1 MQQTQKE
8 QDIYRGFSCPYQPFN
23 QRFFSLLAAQ
33 YSRSLIEL
41 FLDRFE
47 QRLDQTG
54 NGVTEMLSGI
64 HANEPPNDEIFWSP
78 VPAMIMESLSN
89 GDTLSAQRA
98 AASLLLHCGAHGVS
112 GDWELRFDQPS
123 MFLWGSYLLP
133 ESERL
138 IVNHNQETVRIL
150 SEINGSRHES
160 RLHRVAETGAW
171 RSEEL
176 TQLPLVADDGYAV
189 TLLPDRAAPPLQC
202 DSPTLSQIS
211 SATHDSIA
219 QSLGL
224 LRALAPRYRDWVTRV
239 LRRLIVV
246 AAPQA
251 GIMSGNLHGWY
262 SMFYISDCR
271 DPLVIGEMLVH
282 EASHQYFHSITPLED
297 VADQTDPTTYYSP
310 FVRRQRTIDRL
321 VLAYHAF
328 ANVYLYYRECLASQD
343 LHKQASAGLRTVY
356 NDLSVV
362 EETLMTS
369 DKLTPTG
376 RALIEPLYL
385 EMHRGN

>member
-1 MQQTQKE
+1 MHQTQEE
-8 QDIYRGFSCPYQPFN
+8 QEIYRGFSCPYQPFN
-23 QRFFSLLAAQ
+23 QRFFSLIAAQ

-54 NGVTEMLSGI
+54 NGVTEMLSSI
-64 HANEPPNDEIFWSP
+64 HANEPPNDEIFWSS
-78 VPAMIMESLSN
+78 VPAMMMESLTN

-98 AASLLLHCGAHGVS
+98 AASFLLHCGAQGVS

-123 MFLWGSYLLP
+123 LFLWGSYLLP

-138 IVNHNQETVRIL
+138 IVNHKQDTVRIL
-150 SEINGSRHES
+150 SEINGSKHES
-160 RLHRVAETGAW
+160 RLHRIAETGAW

-189 TLLPDRAAPPLQC
+189 TLLPDRAAPQLEC

-211 SATHDSIA
+211 SATHESIA
-219 QSLGL
+219 QALGL

-251 GIMSGNLHGWY
+251 GIMSGNLHGYY
-262 SMFYISDCR
+262 SMFYISDSR
-271 DPLVIGEMLVH
+271 DPLVIGEMMVH
-282 EASHQYFHSITPLED
+282 EASHQYFHSVTSLED
-297 VADQTDPTTYYSP
+297 VADLTDPTTYYSP

-321 VLAYHAF
+321 LLAYHAF
-328 ANVYLYYRECLASQD
+328 ANVYLYYRECGASQD
-343 LHKQASAGLRTVY
+343 HHERASAERRTVY
-356 NDLSVV
+356 KDLSVV

-376 RALIEPLYL
+376 RALIEPLYREL
-385 EMHRGN
+385 HRGN

>member
-1 MQQTQKE
+1 MHQKAE
-8 QDIYRGFSCPYQPFN
+8 EDIYCGFSCPYQPFN

-33 YSRSLIEL
+33 YSRSLIEV

-47 QRLDQTG
+47 QQLDHTG
-54 NGVTEMLSGI
+54 QGVTEMLSRV
-64 HANEPPNDEIFWSP
+64 HADEPSNDEIFWSP
-78 VPAMIMESLSN
+78 VPAMIMESLTN

-98 AASLLLHCGAHGVS
+98 AASLLLHCGTHGVS

-123 MFLWGSYLLP
+123 IFLWGSYLLP

-138 IVNHNQETVRIL
+138 VVNHKPEIVRIL
-150 SEINGSRHES
+150 SELKGSKHES
-160 RLHRVAETGAW
+160 QLSRVAETGAW
-171 RSEEL
+171 RSEDL

-189 TLLPDRAAPPLQC
+189 TLLPDRAAPALEC

-211 SATHDSIA
+211 SATHESIA
-219 QSLGL
+219 QALGL
-224 LRALAPRYRDWVTRV
+224 LRAFAPRYRDWVARV

-246 AAPQA
+246 AAPEA
-251 GIMSGNLHGWY
+251 GIMSGNLHGCY
-262 SMFYISDCR
+262 GTFYISDCR

-321 VLAYHAF
+321 LLAYHAF
-328 ANVYLYYRECLASQD
+328 ANVYLYYRECLGSPD
-343 LHKQASAGLRTVY
+343 LQARASAGLRTVWD
-356 NDLSVV
+356 DLSVV
-362 EETLMTS
+362 EEPLMTS
-369 DKLTPTG
+369 DKLTPAG
-376 RALIEPLYL
+376 RALIEPLYR
-385 EMHRGN
+385 EIHHAN

>member
-1 MQQTQKE
+1 MHQAQEE

-41 FLDRFE
+41 FLDRFA

-54 NGVTEMLSGI
+54 NGVTEMLSSI

-78 VPAMIMESLSN
+78 VPGLMMEALTD

-123 MFLWGSYLLP
+123 IFLWGSYLLP

-150 SEINGSRHES
+150 SDNGSRHES

-171 RSEEL
+171 RSEDL
-176 TQLPLVADDGYAV
+176 TLLPTVADDGYAV

-211 SATHDSIA
+211 SATNESITEA
-219 QSLGL
+219 LGL

-251 GIMSGNLHGWY
+251 GIMSGNLHGY
-262 SMFYISDCR
+262 CSMFYISDCR
-271 DPLVIGEMLVH
+271 DPLTIGEMLVH
-282 EASHQYFHSITPLED
+282 EASHQYFHSITSLED
-297 VADQTDPTTYYSP
+297 VADHTDPTTYYSP
-310 FVRRQRTIDRL
+310 FVRCQRTIDRL
-321 VLAYHAF
+321 LLAYHAF
-328 ANVYLYYRECLASQD
+328 ANVYLYYRECLDSKD
-343 LHKQASAGLRTVY
+343 LHDRASEGLRVVHK
-356 NDLSVV
+356 DLNVV

-376 RALIEPLYL
+376 RALIEPLYR

>member
-1 MQQTQKE
+1 MHQE

-23 QRFFSLLAAQ
+23 QPFFSLLAAQ

-41 FLDRFE
+41 FLDRFA

-54 NGVTEMLSGI
+54 NGVTEMLSSI

-78 VPAMIMESLSN
+78 VPGLMMEALTD

-123 MFLWGSYLLP
+123 IFLWGSYLLP

-150 SEINGSRHES
+150 SENGSRHEA

-171 RSEEL
+171 RSEDL
-176 TQLPLVADDGYAV
+176 TPLPTVADAGYAV
-189 TLLPDRAAPPLQC
+189 TLLPDRAAPPLEC
-202 DSPTLSQIS
+202 ASPTLSQIS
-211 SATHDSIA
+211 SATNESITQA
-219 QSLGL
+219 LGL

-251 GIMSGNLHGWY
+251 GIMSGNLHGY
-262 SMFYISDCR
+262 CSMFYISDCR

-282 EASHQYFHSITPLED
+282 EASHQYFHSIASLED
-297 VADQTDPTTYYSP
+297 VADHTDPTTYYSP
-310 FVRRQRTIDRL
+310 FVRCQRTIDRL
-321 VLAYHAF
+321 LLAYHAF
-328 ANVYLYYRECLASQD
+328 ANVYLYYRECLGSPD
-343 LHKQASAGLRTVY
+343 LHARASAGLRTVW

-362 EETLMTS
+362 EEPLMTS

-376 RALIEPLYL
+376 RALIEPIYR
-385 EMHRGN
+385 EIHRGN

>member
-1 MQQTQKE
+1 M
-8 QDIYRGFSCPYQPFN
+8 
-23 QRFFSLLAAQ
+23 
-33 YSRSLIEL
+33 

-54 NGVTEMLSGI
+54 NGVTEMLSRI
-64 HANEPPNDEIFWSP
+64 HADEPPNDEIFWSA
-78 VPAMIMESLSN
+78 VPAMMMEALTD
-89 GDTLSAQRA
+89 GGTLSVQRA

-112 GDWELRFDQPS
+112 GDWEMRFDQPS
-123 MFLWGSYLLP
+123 IFLWGSYLLP

-138 IVNHNQETVRIL
+138 IVNHKRETVRIL
-150 SEINGSRHES
+150 SEIKGARHES

-189 TLLPDRAAPPLQC
+189 TLLPDRAAPSLQC
-202 DSPTLSQIS
+202 DSPILSQIP
-211 SATHDSIA
+211 SATHESIA
-219 QSLGL
+219 QALGL

-251 GIMSGNLHGWY
+251 GIMSGNLHGY
-262 SMFYISDCR
+262 YGMFYISDCR

-282 EASHQYFHSITPLED
+282 ESSHQYFHSITPLED

-310 FVRRQRTIDRL
+310 FVKRQRTIDRL
-321 VLAYHAF
+321 LLAYHAF
-328 ANVYLYYRECLASQD
+328 ANVYLYYRECLGSQD
-343 LHKQASAGLRTVY
+343 
-356 NDLSVV
+356 
-362 EETLMTS
+362 
-369 DKLTPTG
+369 
-376 RALIEPLYL
+376 
-385 EMHRGN
+385 

>member
-1 MQQTQKE
+1 MHQTQEE

-47 QRLDQTG
+47 QRLDETG
-54 NGVTEMLSGI
+54 NGVTEMLSSI
-64 HANEPPNDEIFWSP
+64 HANEPPNDEVFWSA
-78 VPAMIMESLSN
+78 VPGVMMESLTN

-123 MFLWGSYLLP
+123 IFLWGPYLLP

-138 IVNHNQETVRIL
+138 IVNHKQETVRIL
-150 SEINGSRHES
+150 SEIKGSRHES
-160 RLHRVAETGAW
+160 RIHRVAETGAW

-176 TQLPLVADDGYAV
+176 TQLPLIADHGYAV
-189 TLLPDRAAPPLQC
+189 TLLPDWAAPPLHC

-211 SATHDSIA
+211 SATHESITQA
-219 QSLGL
+219 LGL

-246 AAPQA
+246 AAPKSM
-251 GIMSGNLHGWY
+251 IKSGNVYGYY
-262 SMFYISDCR
+262 SMFYISDSR

-321 VLAYHAF
+321 LLAYHAF
-328 ANVYLYYRECLASQD
+328 GNVYLYYRECLDSKD
-343 LHKQASAGLRTVY
+343 HHERASAELRTVY

-376 RALIEPLYL
+376 RALIEPIYR
-385 EMHRGN
+385 EIHRGN

>member
-1 MQQTQKE
+1 MQQTQEE

-23 QRFFSLLAAQ
+23 QQFFSLLAAQ

-54 NGVTEMLSGI
+54 NGVTEMLSRI
-64 HANEPPNDEIFWSP
+64 YADEPPNDEIFWSG
-78 VPAMIMESLSN
+78 VPAMMMESLTN
-89 GDTLSAQRA
+89 GDALSAQRA
-98 AASLLLHCGAHGVS
+98 AASLLLHCGAYGVS

-123 MFLWGSYLLP
+123 IFLWGSYLLP

-150 SEINGSRHES
+150 SEIKGSKHES
-160 RLHRVAETGAW
+160 RLRRVAGTGAW
-171 RSEEL
+171 HSEEL

-189 TLLPDRAAPPLQC
+189 TLLPDRAAPPLEC
-202 DSPTLSQIS
+202 DSPILSQIS
-211 SATHDSIA
+211 SPTHESIA
-219 QSLGL
+219 QALGL

-251 GIMSGNLHGWY
+251 GIMSGNLHGYY
-262 SMFYISDCR
+262 SMFYISDSR
-271 DPLVIGEMLVH
+271 VPLVIGEMLVH
-282 EASHQYFHSITPLED
+282 ESSHQYFHSITSLED

-310 FVRRQRTIDRL
+310 FVRRPRTIDRL
-321 VLAYHAF
+321 LLAYHAF
-328 ANVYLYYRECLASQD
+328 ANVYLYYRECLASPD
-343 LHKQASAGLRTVY
+343 HHERAKAELRTVY

-362 EETLMTS
+362 EDTLMTS
-369 DKLTPTG
+369 DKLTPIG
-376 RALIEPLYL
+376 RALIEPLYREL
-385 EMHRGN
+385 HRGN